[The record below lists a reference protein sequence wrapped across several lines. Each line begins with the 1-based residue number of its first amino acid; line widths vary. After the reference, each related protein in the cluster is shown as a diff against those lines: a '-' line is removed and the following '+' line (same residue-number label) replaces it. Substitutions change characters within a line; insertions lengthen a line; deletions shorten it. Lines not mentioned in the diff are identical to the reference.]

1 MILELSVFGVITGF
15 ISGFFG
21 VGGGMVL
28 VPMLLYVGYVMKEA
42 VSISIVQMVFSSIYG
57 TYLNFNQNKALLRDG
72 LVIGFGG
79 FVGGFQ
85 SGFIHM
91 LVSNEFLEYLFLFL
105 IVFSIYRIALASP
118 YGESNKKE
126 HNRFLLFLIGFIIG
140 AIGSSIGVGGSVM
153 LTPILVGYLFY
164 NLKDASSLGLF
175 FVVFSS
181 IAGFISL
188 SFLGD
193 MLYSEGLIVGICS
206 LVGVYFG
213 IKMKNIVH
221 IKNYKN
227 YLLGINVTILI
238 FMIFEMN
245 KAGLLF

>member
-1 MILELSVFGVITGF
+1 MILELSIFGVITGF

-57 TYLNFNQNKALLRDG
+57 TYLNFNQNKELLKDG
-72 LVIGFGG
+72 LIIGFGG

-85 SGFIHM
+85 SGFIHA

-105 IVFSIYRIALASP
+105 IIFSIYRISIASP
-118 YGESNKKE
+118 YGKTGDKNHNKY
-126 HNRFLLFLIGFIIG
+126 LLFFIGFIIG
-140 AIGSSIGVGGSVM
+140 AIGSTLGVGGSVM

-164 NLKDASSLGLF
+164 NLKDSSSLGLF

-188 SFLGD
+188 SFLGE
-193 MLYSEGLIVGICS
+193 MLYSEGLIVGIFS
-206 LVGVYFG
+206 LIGVYFG

-227 YLLGINVTILI
+227 YLLIINCLILI
-238 FMIFEMN
+238 SMLYEMY
-245 KAGLLF
+245 KSGLLI